1 MQLLLRQFFVECK
14 VATWQPSTHFY
25 LAFSLTAVTN
35 VSFGVWNVKLYVNI
49 DYNHS
54 YKFGMKYCLSITDV
68 ALV

>member
-1 MQLLLRQFFVECK
+1 MQNV
-14 VATWQPSTHFY
+14 H